1 MWALT
6 RSLTQAPTRCRAWP
20 IPLTA
25 GCGLPCL
32 RRPGGGSGPF
42 VVDAFATCAS
52 VQRHP
57 ATGQPLP
64 YWTLFLG
71 AQSAVDPL
79 AAGMDAFT
87 ARWPGAGAPLWY
99 AFPPVDWVG
108 DLLRLLAQQAARA
121 VLVHPD
127 WPSQWW
133 WPLLSEG
140 RRGSLPLNSLLG
152 AGQTVCVRATAGWPD
167 HPLGAGHDQPH
178 TVQWVA
184 SLIDFSV

>member
-121 VLVHPD
+121 P
-127 WPSQWW
+127 P
-133 WPLLSEG
+133 E
-140 RRGSLPLNSLLG
+140 RGQARQPAPQLPLRGWADGLRARDRRRAGPPPGRG
-152 AGQTVCVRATAGWPD
+152 ARSA
-167 HPLGAGHDQPH
+167 PH
-178 TVQWVA
+178 SPVGG
-184 SLIDFSV
+184 LFD